1 MLKKEKPPW
10 HHTQLKYLY
19 FHLNRLLANMADTKL
34 LCTKL
39 TCAVTTTENN
49 VLLPFHANTTHNGF
63 LQFPKLYFK
72 LLILRDQ
79 GLVVNS
85 NDWVTICEEIWSEL
99 NSIIFS
105 ANFSQGK
112 PNYGIISKVT
122 KNLFFLALKICI
134 FAKAQNNPNKM
145 KMKFNKT

>member
-39 TCAVTTTENN
+39 TCAVATAEND

-63 LQFPKLYFK
+63 LQFPKLCFN
-72 LLILRDQ
+72 LLISRDQ

-85 NDWVTICEEIWSEL
+85 NDWGTICKESWNKWNL
-99 NSIIFS
+99 MIFS
-105 ANFSQGK
+105 ANSSQDKSNNDIIKTLTK
-112 PNYGIISKVT
+112 P
-122 KNLFFLALKICI
+122 FFLALKIWI
-134 FAKAQNNPNKM
+134 FAKAQSNPNQIK
-145 KMKFNKT
+145 

>member
-1 MLKKEKPPW
+1 
-10 HHTQLKYLY
+10 
-19 FHLNRLLANMADTKL
+19 MADTKL

-39 TCAVTTTENN
+39 TCAVTTAEND

-122 KNLFFLALKICI
+122 KNLFFLLLKSAYLRKLRII
-134 FAKAQNNPNKM
+134 QINENEIQQDM
-145 KMKFNKT
+145 KTG

>member
-63 LQFPKLYFK
+63 LQFPQLCFN
-72 LLILRDQ
+72 LLISRDQ

-85 NDWVTICEEIWSEL
+85 NDWGTICEESWNKWNL
-99 NSIIFS
+99 MIFS
-105 ANFSQGK
+105 ANFSQDKSNNDIIKTLTK
-112 PNYGIISKVT
+112 P
-122 KNLFFLALKICI
+122 FFLALKIWI
-134 FAKAQNNPNKM
+134 FAKAQSNPNQIK
-145 KMKFNKT
+145 

>member
-1 MLKKEKPPW
+1 
-10 HHTQLKYLY
+10 
-19 FHLNRLLANMADTKL
+19 MADTKL

-39 TCAVTTTENN
+39 TCAVTTAEND

-85 NDWVTICEEIWSEL
+85 NDWVTICEEIWIEL

>member
-1 MLKKEKPPW
+1 
-10 HHTQLKYLY
+10 
-19 FHLNRLLANMADTKL
+19 MADTKL

-85 NDWVTICEEIWSEL
+85 NDWVTICEESWSEL

-105 ANFSQGK
+105 ANFSKDK
-112 PNYGIISKVT
+112 PNNDSIFPFLSKSGYLR
-122 KNLFFLALKICI
+122 KLRKI
-134 FAKAQNNPNKM
+134 KM
-145 KMKFNKT
+145 K